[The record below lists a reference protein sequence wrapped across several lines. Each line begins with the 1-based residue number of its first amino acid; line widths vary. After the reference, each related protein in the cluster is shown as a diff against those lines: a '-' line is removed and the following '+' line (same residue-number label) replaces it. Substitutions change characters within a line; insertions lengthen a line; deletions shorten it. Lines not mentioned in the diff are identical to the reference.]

1 MGHRGT
7 ETEFELTTIERLER
21 LRYSYIHGEELER
34 DRTEVV
40 LRDRLRAQLVRRYP
54 DLPDPAVDEA
64 VRVFARPDGVDTL
77 RRNMAFH
84 EVLTR
89 GVELRVEQEQGKAEH
104 RHLYAI
110 DWENPEKND
119 FLVVNQ
125 LSVSGKNDRRPDVVI
140 YVNGIPLVV
149 FELKNPYDEHPTVD
163 DALNQIAHYRHD
175 IPQLFEFNAVTVL
188 SDGVTTLHG
197 PWTAAREWYSPW
209 KSIDGHDVE
218 PDTTGSMKTLIEG
231 LFPKDRLLDY
241 VRHFIVFE
249 VANEVITKK
258 AARYHQYF
266 AVRLAVERTI
276 AAFTATGEKRLG
288 VIWHATGSGK
298 SLSMAFLVGI
308 LRRRAE
314 LENPTFVLQV
324 DRTDLDNQLFGQFVE
339 ARSLVGDVKQADS
352 VDDLRKLLRT
362 EGGEVIFTTI
372 EKFRLKRDDEG
383 GEEIEHPVLSERS
396 NVVVIADEAHRSQ
409 YGFTAGFA
417 RYLAEALPN
426 ARRLGFT
433 GTPISFSGADTIEV
447 FGEYI
452 HTYDMAQSKEDKA
465 TVPIYYSPRQV
476 HLHLNHED
484 IDRALAEIT
493 DGYEVDELE
502 RRKSRWAALAKA
514 AGAVDRLNT
523 LARDLLEYH
532 RDRTATLDG
541 KAMIVCMTRENCVR
555 LYDALTA
562 LTGCPEV
569 RIIMTG
575 DITKDPEAWNE
586 AGHITTKG
594 AREALK
600 ERLRDIDDPLKMVIV
615 CDMWLTGT
623 NIPCLHTL
631 YVDKPMRGHN
641 LVQAIS
647 RVNRVFRDKPHGLI
661 VDYIGIGDDLREATA
676 TYTRGGG
683 RGDPALSVEAEARPL
698 FQDTLAEIRR
708 LLPDGI
714 DYGDWRTLDRIDL
727 EDRYSGVY
735 GYLTEYEE
743 RRDLFLQVEHRLSS
757 AFLLVKHLD
766 DCRLFADEIIF
777 YQRVRKQLIKA
788 MPGRKPPTDL
798 DQAVRD
804 LVDDSVESEGVVDI
818 FKAAGIEQADISI
831 LDDAFLQTF
840 KDQPME
846 NLRLKLLEKLVRDEI
861 RRRQRKNLAKA
872 KSFREL
878 LEETLQRYHNRL
890 IDAAAVIR
898 AMIAI
903 RREMEQDDQRA
914 AELGLGEDELAFYDA
929 IANNLAGVYD
939 EKFLSGL
946 IHEVVQTVKR
956 NLKVDWTEPHRE
968 DVKAGVRAAVKR
980 VLRARGVRAEHFDAI
995 VGRIMEQAEALYAEW
1010 PLAA

>member
-1 MGHRGT
+1 GC
-7 ETEFELTTIERLER
+7 
-21 LRYSYIHGEELER
+21 
-34 DRTEVV
+34 
-40 LRDRLRAQLVRRYP
+40 
-54 DLPDPAVDEA
+54 
-64 VRVFARPDGVDTL
+64 ARPEGVDTL

-84 EVLTR
+84 AVLTR
-89 GVELRVEQEQGKAEH
+89 GVELRVAWEGGKVEH
-104 RHLYAI
+104 RHIYAV

-175 IPQLFEFNAVTVL
+175 ISQLFEFNAVTVV
-188 SDGVTTLHG
+188 SDGITTLHG
-197 PWTAAREWYSPW
+197 PWTAAKEWYCPW
-209 KSIDGHDVE
+209 KSIDGRDVE
-218 PDTTGSMKTLIEG
+218 PNTTGSMKTLIEG
-231 LFPKDRLLDY
+231 LFSKDRLLDY

-314 LENPTFVLQV
+314 LENPTFVIQV
-324 DRTDLDNQLFGQFVE
+324 DRTDLDSQLFGQFVE

-362 EGGEVIFTTI
+362 KGGEVVFTTI

-383 GEEIEHPVLSERS
+383 GKEIEHPVLSERS
-396 NVVVIADEAHRSQ
+396 NVIVIADEAHRSQ

-476 HLHLNHED
+476 QLHLNDED

-514 AGAVDRLNT
+514 ASAVDRLNT

-586 AGHITTKG
+586 AGHITTKA

-683 RGDPALSVEAEARPL
+683 RGDPAPSVEAEARPL

-708 LLPDGI
+708 QLPEGI

-727 EDRYSGVY
+727 EDRYAGVY

-757 AFLLVKHLD
+757 AFLLVKHFD
-766 DCRLFADEIIF
+766 DCRAFADEIIF

-788 MPGRKPPTDL
+788 IPGRKPPADL

-818 FKAAGIEQADISI
+818 FKSAGIEHADISI

-861 RRRQRKNLAKA
+861 RRRQPKNLAKA

-878 LEETLQRYHNRL
+878 LEDTLQRYHNRL

-903 RREMEQDDQRA
+903 RQEMERDDQRA

-929 IANNLAGVYD
+929 VAANLGELYD
-939 EKFLSGL
+939 EKGLSGL
-946 IHEVVQTVKR
+946 IHDVVQTVKR
-956 NLKVDWTEPHRE
+956 NLRVDWTEPHRE
-968 DVKAGVRAAVKR
+968 DVKASVRAAVKR
-980 VLRARGVRAEHFDAI
+980 VLRARGVGAEHFDAI
-995 VGRIMEQAEALYAEW
+995 VGQIMEQAEAMYADW